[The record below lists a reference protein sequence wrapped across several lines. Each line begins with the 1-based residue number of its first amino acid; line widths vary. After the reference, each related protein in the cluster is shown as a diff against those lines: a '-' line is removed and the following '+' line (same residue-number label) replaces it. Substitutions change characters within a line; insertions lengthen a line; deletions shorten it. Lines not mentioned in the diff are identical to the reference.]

1 MASRYAPGS
10 RISVPHRRASKLQRT
25 LHGAHS
31 VGISADRLARVDAL
45 FQSDIDQ
52 ARVAG
57 VVSAVACRG
66 KLVRLHSQGVMDIDE
81 ARPMTDD
88 VIFRIASMTKLITSV
103 AVMMLYEEGLFQLED
118 PASKYIPELAG
129 MKPHRAYG
137 GRPPASETV
146 KPADWFLRMPQLL
159 GPRTAQRLT

>member
-1 MASRYAPGS
+1 MRSSR
-10 RISVPHRRASKLQRT
+10 
-25 LHGAHS
+25 
-31 VGISADRLARVDAL
+31 
-45 FQSDIDQ
+45 SDIDQ

-81 ARPMTDD
+81 ARPVTDD

-103 AVMMLYEEGLFQLED
+103 AVMTLYEEGLFQLED

-129 MKPHRAYG
+129 MKPHSAYG
-137 GRPPASETV
+137 GRPPGFRDGKTS
-146 KPADWFLRMPQLL
+146 
-159 GPRTAQRLT
+159 RLVP